1 MMSRFDPSAMA
12 EARMK
17 SVWETRRARALRL
30 IEETPHAEEVL
41 STYADLVELQARVA
55 ARVPTRLW
63 TILVGA
69 ADGMPPRLR
78 LERLPIDDLVPHFVE
93 FLGEAEDLGTEG
105 MRTDAGAL
113 SSAPPSTR
121 VALFGAALTGRA
133 ATDEAPFH
141 VRAFLQPVATALA
154 EATEIDQPA
163 PARRAAPLRTD
174 RCPVCGAPP
183 MIATIG
189 GTHRGHGLVC
199 GICGSSW
206 PVPRMS
212 CGRCAENDPSWLV
225 ESAGASLPH
234 VRLHECQRCGRYRK
248 AVDLDAC
255 AEAVPLVEDLAT
267 PDLDARA
274 REGGLTRAENNL
286 FGF

>member
-1 MMSRFDPSAMA
+1 
-12 EARMK
+12 MK
-17 SVWETRRARALRL
+17 
-30 IEETPHAEEVL
+30 ETPHAEEVL

-69 ADGMPPRLR
+69 SDGVPPRLR
-78 LERLPIDDLVPHFVE
+78 LERLPIDELVPFFVE
-93 FLGEAEDLGTEG
+93 FLGEAADLGTAG

-113 SSAPPSTR
+113 SSAPPSAR
-121 VALFGAALTGRA
+121 VALFGATLTSRT

-141 VRAFLQPVATALA
+141 VRAFLQPVAIALA
-154 EATEIDQPA
+154 EATAIAEPA
-163 PARRAAPLRTD
+163 TARRAAPLRTD

-183 MIATIG
+183 VIATIG
-189 GTHRGHGLVC
+189 GMHGRHGLVC

-206 PVPRMS
+206 SVPRLS

-225 ESAGASLPH
+225 ESGGGLLPH

-248 AVDLDAC
+248 TVDLVAC

-274 REGGLTRAENNL
+274 REGGLTRTENHL